1 MYDDRGRATSMTTE
15 TVELSNANLDA
26 KLFEAPA
33 GYRVARSY
41 MELMGMGD
49 MGAMMS
55 RAMREAAQQGGEVDE
70 EQLAASMAA
79 AGSAPSPPT
88 AASAPQPAQPAS
100 PVMAPKSAGSV
111 RVGVVAINDKTGR
124 GMPTE
129 NLREKLMAEIR
140 ALNMDAV
147 PLDSTSPD
155 QQMLEAREKSADYII
170 YTDVAALAEPGQPLN
185 TATTKREPS
194 PTDYHAQ
201 LNVKLV
207 SVARPSPLRLDTFI
221 TTSAP
226 ERDVDAV
233 GEGISAEAEAV
244 TEEIRNPKP
253 KGATPAAK
261 PKKKS

>member
-1 MYDDRGRATSMTTE
+1 
-15 TVELSNANLDA
+15 
-26 KLFEAPA
+26 
-33 GYRVARSY
+33 
-41 MELMGMGD
+41 
-49 MGAMMS
+49 
-55 RAMREAAQQGGEVDE
+55 
-70 EQLAASMAA
+70 
-79 AGSAPSPPT
+79 
-88 AASAPQPAQPAS
+88 
-100 PVMAPKSAGSV
+100 
-111 RVGVVAINDKTGR
+111 
-124 GMPTE
+124 
-129 NLREKLMAEIR
+129 
-140 ALNMDAV
+140 MDAV